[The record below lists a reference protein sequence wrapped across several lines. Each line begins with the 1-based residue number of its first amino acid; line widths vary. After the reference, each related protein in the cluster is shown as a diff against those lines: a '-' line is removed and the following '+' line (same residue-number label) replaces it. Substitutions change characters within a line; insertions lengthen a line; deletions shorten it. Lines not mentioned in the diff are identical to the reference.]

1 MDSRQCGAA
10 QWAHGLAKLH
20 FWFWEYM
27 EVLESAD
34 WPQQVEELSDQNEQ
48 GFGGGVYIST
58 GQVRGLKPRAA
69 AASVKEKIS
78 TLQCISLVLMDFGM
92 VCYVRGFGADLCAN
106 IMFTYL
112 RCM

>member
-1 MDSRQCGAA
+1 MEQRSGHMALRNCTSGF
-10 QWAHGLAKLH
+10 G
-20 FWFWEYM
+20 EYM

-69 AASVKEKIS
+69 GRLSQGE
-78 TLQCISLVLMDFGM
+78 DFNFA
-92 VCYVRGFGADLCAN
+92 VHFTGFDGFWDGLLCKG
-106 IMFTYL
+106 FW
-112 RCM
+112 C